1 MSFLSLNTWIT
12 KHERKDYIEQ
22 QVGGLQKGRLQ
33 SAIRFGLVS
42 VTEWVTKC
50 NMDWEVW
57 QDDLQSA
64 RGLQKETTQSLP
76 YISLSQYTVYY
87 FNI

>member
-22 QVGGLQKGRLQ
+22 QVGGLQKGKLQ
-33 SAIRFGLVS
+33 SAIGFGLVS

>member
-12 KHERKDYIEQ
+12 KHDRKDYKER
-22 QVGGLQKGRLQ
+22 QVARLQKDRLQ
-33 SAIRFGLVS
+33 SAIGFGLLS
-42 VTEWVTKC
+42 VTECVIKC
-50 NMDWEVW
+50 NMDWKVR

-64 RGLQKETTQSLP
+64 RGLRKETAQSLP
-76 YISLSQYTVYY
+76 HISLSHCTIYY

>member
-22 QVGGLQKGRLQ
+22 QVGGLQKCRLQ
-33 SAIRFGLVS
+33 SAIGFGLVS